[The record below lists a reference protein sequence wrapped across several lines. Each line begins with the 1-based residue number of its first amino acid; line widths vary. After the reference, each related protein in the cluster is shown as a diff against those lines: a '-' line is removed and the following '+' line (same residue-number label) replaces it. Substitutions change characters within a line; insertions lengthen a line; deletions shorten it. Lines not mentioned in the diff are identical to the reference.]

1 MRIRILPFAFLL
13 TMLTQGSPE
22 TMLDKKKKKPKVP
35 ESMVQA
41 VVVFVH

>member
-1 MRIRILPFAFLL
+1 MRIRTLPFAFLL
-13 TMLTQGSPE
+13 TMLTQGSPGDYARQE
-22 TMLDKKKKKPKVP
+22 TRPKIS